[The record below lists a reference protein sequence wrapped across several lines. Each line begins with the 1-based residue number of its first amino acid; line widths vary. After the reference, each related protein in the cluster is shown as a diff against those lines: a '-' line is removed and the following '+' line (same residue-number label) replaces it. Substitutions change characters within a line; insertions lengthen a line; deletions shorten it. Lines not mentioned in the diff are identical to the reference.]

1 MSAAVPAASRA
12 SRLPHKVNP
21 FVAVFVSLALT
32 TLVLLVLFP
41 NLWYEMHAI
50 SDIPTYQGYAQRLA
64 QGERP
69 FTESF
74 KVEYPPLA
82 IPLFRLP
89 GHVDH
94 NKQYR
99 HRFSVMM
106 GVITLLAAAVT
117 TLAACRFWPRG
128 GRAYVAGVLFAVSVA
143 FTGAIIINRYDA
155 AVALL
160 IAGFLLCLANRWYTA
175 AAFVLGMGFA
185 LKFTPAAMLPLV
197 LVLAGPPRRWVW
209 PVVAFC
215 AAAAA
220 PFLPY
225 VFSSPSGMWYVF
237 HYYLARPLQVE
248 RVLGTP
254 LLIGQLLHIH
264 SIAWASNFGSQQL
277 IGPGASLLSN
287 SSGAL
292 MLLGLAGV
300 YLLVWR
306 RRERLRASTPDQAIA
321 VLALILALMTFGKV
335 LSPQYFIW
343 TLPAWVLVAARD
355 RVIAVVG
362 GLTLIFTQI
371 EFPKLYW
378 VFLDWMT
385 LPLLVVIVRN
395 LLLVAFFAVAVWR
408 LWGLPERD
416 ALEAEDEAALGGDAP
431 ITDGHQARAAAV
443 GAGRG

>member
-1 MSAAVPAASRA
+1 MSAAADTKVS
-12 SRLPHKVNP
+12 HKVNP
-21 FVAVFVSLALT
+21 YVAVFVSLALT
-32 TLVLLVLFP
+32 TLVLLVVFP
-41 NLWYEMHAI
+41 HLWYQEHAI
-50 SDIPTYQGYAQRLA
+50 SDIPIYQSYAQRLA
-64 QGERP
+64 SGERP

-99 HRFSVMM
+99 HWFSVMM

-117 TLAACRFWPRG
+117 TVAACRFWPRG

-197 LVLAGPPRRWVW
+197 LILVGRPRRWVW
-209 PVVAFC
+209 PTVAFC

-225 VFSSPSGMWYVF
+225 VFSSPRGMWYVF

-248 RVLGTP
+248 SVLGTP
-254 LLIGQLLHIH
+254 LLIAQLLHIH
-264 SIAWASNFGSQQL
+264 SISWASNYGSQQL
-277 IGPGASLLSN
+277 IGPGAPLLSN
-287 SSGAL
+287 ASGAF

-300 YLLVWR
+300 YFLIWR
-306 RRERLRASTPDQAIA
+306 RRDRLRASTPDQAIA

-362 GLTLIFTQI
+362 GVTLVFTQA

-395 LLLVAFFAVAVWR
+395 LLLVAFFALAAWR
-408 LWGLPERD
+408 LWGLPEG
-416 ALEAEDEAALGGDAP
+416 AEDGALRGVSTEVPPPWREPAAKASAKLS
-431 ITDGHQARAAAV
+431 
-443 GAGRG
+443 

>member
-1 MSAAVPAASRA
+1 MSAAADTSVP
-12 SRLPHKVNP
+12 HEVNP
-21 FVAVFVSLALT
+21 YVAVFVSLALT
-32 TLVLLVLFP
+32 TLVLLVMFP
-41 NLWYEMHAI
+41 HLWYQEHAI
-50 SDIPTYQGYAQRLA
+50 SDIPIYQGYAQRLA
-64 QGERP
+64 NGERP

-99 HRFSVMM
+99 HWFSVMM

-160 IAGFLLCLANRWYTA
+160 VAGFLLCLANRWYTA
-175 AAFVLGMGFA
+175 AAFVLGIGFA

-197 LVLAGPPRRWVW
+197 LILVGPPRRWVW
-209 PVVAFC
+209 PVVAFS

-225 VFSSPSGMWYVF
+225 VFSSPRGMWYVF

-248 RVLGTP
+248 SVLGTP
-254 LLIGQLLHIH
+254 LLIAQLLHIH
-264 SIAWASNFGSQQL
+264 SISWASNYGSQQL
-277 IGPGASLLSN
+277 IGPGAPFLSN
-287 SSGAL
+287 ASGAL

-300 YLLVWR
+300 YYLIWR
-306 RRERLRASTPDQAIA
+306 RRDRLRASTPDQAIA

-343 TLPAWVLVAARD
+343 TLPTWVLVAARD
-355 RVIAVVG
+355 RVIGVVG
-362 GLTLIFTQI
+362 GLTLVFTQA

-395 LLLVAFFAVAVWR
+395 LLLVAFFALAAWQ
-408 LWGLPERD
+408 LWGLPEG
-416 ALEAEDEAALGGDAP
+416 AEDGALRGVSTEVPPPWREPAAKASAKLS
-431 ITDGHQARAAAV
+431 
-443 GAGRG
+443 

>member
-1 MSAAVPAASRA
+1 MSAVPATSPT
-12 SRLPHKVNP
+12 SGVPHKVNP

-64 QGERP
+64 QGDRP

-99 HRFSVMM
+99 HWFSVMM
-106 GVITLLAAAVT
+106 GVITLLTAAVT

-197 LVLAGPPRRWVW
+197 LVLVGPPRRWAW

-225 VFSSPSGMWYVF
+225 LFSSPRGLWYVF

-248 RVLGTP
+248 SVLGTP

-264 SIAWASNFGSQQL
+264 PISWASNYGSQQL
-277 IGPGASLLSN
+277 VGPGASLLSN
-287 SSGAL
+287 ASGAL

-300 YLLVWR
+300 YVLVWR
-306 RRERLRASTPDQAIA
+306 RRARLRASTPDQAIA

-343 TLPAWVLVAARD
+343 TLPAWALVAARD
-355 RVIAVVG
+355 RILAVVG

-378 VFLDWMT
+378 PFLDWMT
-385 LPLLVVIVRN
+385 MPLLVVIARN
-395 LLLVAFFAVAVWR
+395 LLLVAFFALAAWR
-408 LWGLPERD
+408 LWGLPE
-416 ALEAEDEAALGGDAP
+416 AGAGEEAAAEGSAAGA
-431 ITDGHQARAAAV
+431 TRAAENEPQVVA
-443 GAGRG
+443 AGDESG

>member
-1 MSAAVPAASRA
+1 MSAAADTSVP
-12 SRLPHKVNP
+12 HEVNP
-21 FVAVFVSLALT
+21 YVAVFVSLALT
-32 TLVLLVLFP
+32 TLVLLVMFP
-41 NLWYEMHAI
+41 HLWYQEHAI
-50 SDIPTYQGYAQRLA
+50 SDIPIYQGYAQRLA
-64 QGERP
+64 NGERP

-99 HRFSVMM
+99 HWFSVMM

-117 TLAACRFWPRG
+117 TVAACRFWPRG

-143 FTGAIIINRYDA
+143 FTGAIIINGYDA

-197 LVLAGPPRRWVW
+197 LILVGPPRRWVW
-209 PVVAFC
+209 PVVAFS

-225 VFSSPSGMWYVF
+225 VFSSPRGMWYVF

-248 RVLGTP
+248 SVLGTP
-254 LLIGQLLHIH
+254 LLIAQLLHIH
-264 SIAWASNFGSQQL
+264 SISWASNYGSQQL
-277 IGPGASLLSN
+277 IGPGAPFLSN
-287 SSGAL
+287 ASGAL

-300 YLLVWR
+300 YYLIWR
-306 RRERLRASTPDQAIA
+306 RRDRLRASTPDQAIA

-343 TLPAWVLVAARD
+343 TLPTWVLVAARD
-355 RVIAVVG
+355 RVIGVVG
-362 GLTLIFTQI
+362 GLTLVFTQA

-395 LLLVAFFAVAVWR
+395 LLLVAFFALAAWQ
-408 LWGLPERD
+408 LWGLPEG
-416 ALEAEDEAALGGDAP
+416 AEDGALRGVSTEVPPPWREPAAKASAKLS
-431 ITDGHQARAAAV
+431 
-443 GAGRG
+443 

>member
-1 MSAAVPAASRA
+1 MNAAAGTRVQQ
-12 SRLPHKVNP
+12 KVNP
-21 FVAVFVSLALT
+21 YVAIFVSLALT
-32 TLVLLVLFP
+32 TLVLLVMFP
-41 NLWYEMHAI
+41 HLWYEEHAI
-50 SDIPTYQGYAQRLA
+50 SDIPTYQFYAQRMA
-64 QGERP
+64 NGERP

-89 GHVDH
+89 GHVLD
-94 NKQYR
+94 NKAYR
-99 HRFSVMM
+99 HWFSVMM
-106 GVITLLAAAVT
+106 GVITLLAAAIT

-160 IAGFLLCLANRWYTA
+160 IAAFLLCLANRWYTA

-197 LVLAGPPRRWVW
+197 LILAGRPRRWLW
-209 PVVAFC
+209 PIVAFC

-225 VFSSPSGMWYVF
+225 VFSSPRGMWYVF

-248 RVLGTP
+248 SVLGTP
-254 LLIGQLLHIH
+254 LLIAQLLHIH
-264 SIAWASNFGSQQL
+264 SISWASNYGSQQL
-277 IGPGASLLSN
+277 IGPGAPLLSN
-287 SSGAL
+287 ASGAF

-300 YLLVWR
+300 YLLIWR
-306 RRERLRASTPDQAIA
+306 RRERLRAVTPDQAIA

-355 RVIAVVG
+355 RVLAVVG
-362 GLTLIFTQI
+362 GLTLVFTQA

-395 LLLVAFFAVAVWR
+395 LLLVAFFALAAWR
-408 LWGLPERD
+408 LWKLPEGEGAR
-416 ALEAEDEAALGGDAP
+416 GG
-431 ITDGHQARAAAV
+431 AV
-443 GAGRG
+443 PP

>member
-1 MSAAVPAASRA
+1 MKGASATPSAARVPQ
-12 SRLPHKVNP
+12 KVNP
-21 FVAVFVSLALT
+21 YVAVFVSLALT
-32 TLVLLVLFP
+32 LLVLLVLFP
-41 NLWYEMHAI
+41 HLWYEEHAI
-50 SDIPTYQGYAQRLA
+50 SDVPIYQGYAQRLVN
-64 QGERP
+64 GDRP
-69 FTESF
+69 YTESF
-74 KVEYPPLA
+74 KIEYPPLA
-82 IPLFRLP
+82 VPLFRLP
-89 GHVDH
+89 GHVLD
-94 NKQYR
+94 NKAYS
-99 HRFSVMM
+99 HWFSVMM
-106 GVITLLAAAVT
+106 GTITLLAAAIT

-160 IAGFLLCLANRWYTA
+160 IAIFLLCLANRWHTA

-197 LVLAGPPRRWVW
+197 LVLVGAPRRWVW
-209 PVVAFC
+209 PIVAFC

-225 VFSSPSGMWYVF
+225 LLSSPRGLWYVF

-248 RVLGTP
+248 SVLGTP
-254 LLIGQLLHIH
+254 LLIAQLLHIH
-264 SIAWASNFGSQQL
+264 SISWASNYGSQQL
-277 IGPGASLLSN
+277 VGPGAPLLSN
-287 SSGAL
+287 ASGAF
-292 MLLGLAGV
+292 MLLALAGV

-306 RRERLRASTPDQAIA
+306 RRERLRAVTPDQAIA

-355 RVIAVVG
+355 RVLAVAG
-362 GLTLIFTQI
+362 GLTLVFTQI

-395 LLLVAFFAVAVWR
+395 LLLVAFFALTVWR
-408 LWGLPERD
+408 LWELPE
-416 ALEAEDEAALGGDAP
+416 EGGEKATVGGSEVDAP
-431 ITDGHQARAAAV
+431 ATPEVEQRAAATA
-443 GAGRG
+443 GAATG